1 MRVVKQVRATFSD
14 ALWADF
20 VTHANARYID
30 ALTKLASLA
39 SVGTFSVGVQAVR
52 EGEEPE
58 CGERSRVWIV

>member
-39 SVGTFSVGVQAVR
+39 SVGTFSIGDVGVQAVR

-58 CGERSRVWIV
+58 SGVWIV